1 MLAGSKDALGQRV
14 TWARTG
20 KTIRL
25 FRDSASAEEVPNAGG
40 TATLRMELASGRW
53 FDVEEAG
60 ITEESR
66 LEFEDGTTWRVESV
80 VDVGRKRRRA
90 ELRIVRVSR

>member
-1 MLAGSKDALGQRV
+1 MLAASKDALGQRV

-25 FRDSASAEEVPNAGG
+25 YRDDATADEVLNAGG
-40 TATLRMELASGRW
+40 TATLRMEIASGRW
-53 FDVEEAG
+53 FDVKEAG

-66 LEFEDGTTWRVESV
+66 LEFEDGTVWRVESV
-80 VDVGRKRRRA
+80 IDVARKRRRA
-90 ELRIVRVSR
+90 ELRILRVSR